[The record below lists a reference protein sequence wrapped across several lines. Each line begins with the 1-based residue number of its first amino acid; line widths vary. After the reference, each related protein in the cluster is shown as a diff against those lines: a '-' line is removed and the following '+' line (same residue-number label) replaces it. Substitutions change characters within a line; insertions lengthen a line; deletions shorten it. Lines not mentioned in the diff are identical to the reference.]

1 MSGKEII
8 RNFGLPFLL
17 LFLLSLF
24 LLNWEAI
31 GWVFNFRALKRT
43 GEEIVTQF
51 PTFSK
56 QEPSYKYVEGEN
68 KIEIPNLGLQAPI
81 VSLVEKDKESLEQA
95 LDQGVVHY
103 PGSALPGERGI
114 VVLMG
119 HSAPFG
125 WPNIKYDRVFSK
137 IIDLEEGDKIM
148 ISFNH
153 FLYPYQ
159 VIEKHIF
166 SREEEE
172 EFLAQERDQKW
183 LALSTCYP
191 PGKDFQRLVVIT
203 ILEE

>member
-1 MSGKEII
+1 MSRKEII
-8 RNFGLPFLL
+8 RNFGLPFLF
-17 LFLLSLF
+17 LFLFSLL
-24 LLNWEAI
+24 LLNWEEI

-43 GEEIVTQF
+43 GEEIVGQL
-51 PTFSK
+51 PPFSK
-56 QEPSYKYVEGEN
+56 KEPQYEYIEGGN
-68 KIEIPNLGLQAPI
+68 QIEIPRLGLQAPI
-81 VSLVEKDKESLEQA
+81 ISLAEKDKESLEEA
-95 LDQGVVHY
+95 LDRGVIHY
-103 PGSALPGERGI
+103 PGSALPGEKGI

-119 HSAPFG
+119 HSAPPG
-125 WPNIKYDRVFSK
+125 WPNIKYDRVFSE
-137 IIDLEEGDKIM
+137 IVNLEEGDKIG

-183 LALSTCYP
+183 LVLSTCYP
-191 PGKDFQRLVVIT
+191 PGKDLQRLVVVA